1 MKNIYKILKIV
12 VEFMKV
18 RNKHGKICR
27 VCLLLL
33 EKFNLKER
41 QNSGLK
47 IQLAFSLA
55 FRLTY

>member
-1 MKNIYKILKIV
+1 
-12 VEFMKV
+12 MKV

-33 EKFNLKER
+33 EKLNFKER

-47 IQLAFSLA
+47 IQLAFFVGISFNLL
-55 FRLTY
+55 RLIAR